1 MTLRAKPSIVAI
13 VIAASVVLSA
23 WTSLS
28 SIAETAQTPSPS
40 ETLAIAAEKG
50 KQLLAALRGYTYY
63 AELTIETV
71 SQADIITG
79 KYYRF
84 SQISFDRDGNRQE
97 KIFDNTSTLP
107 EAVYIGTNA
116 ANNLTRVYQFIISPE
131 TLSQYEFNYVGREK
145 IDELN
150 TYVFDVKPKV
160 KMPDPDKS
168 NERFLKGR
176 VWIDDQDLCVV
187 KVAGEALPEQSAHR
201 TPRFETYFQNYDKYW
216 FPAYASADDTVRMGR
231 YSTRV
236 IVKVRFTNYKKV
248 NTNG

>member
-1 MTLRAKPSIVAI
+1 MRLRTKPGIVAI
-13 VIAASVVLSA
+13 VMAAGMVLSA
-23 WTSLS
+23 GISR
-28 SIAETAQTPSPS
+28 IAVAQTAQTPSPS
-40 ETLAIAAEKG
+40 ERLAAAAEKG
-50 KQLLAALRGYTYY
+50 RQLLEALRGYTYY

-71 SQADIITG
+71 SQADTITG

-84 SQISFDRDGNRQE
+84 SQISFDREGKRQE

-107 EAVYIGTNA
+107 ESVYIGTNA
-116 ANNLTRVYQFIISPE
+116 AHNLTRVYQFIISPE

-150 TYVFDVKPKV
+150 TYVFDVKPKI

-168 NERFLKGR
+168 KERYLKGR

-187 KVAGEALPEQSAHR
+187 KVSGEALPEQSAHR
-201 TPRFETYFQNYDKYW
+201 TPKFETYFQNYDNYW

-231 YSTRV
+231 QSTRV
-236 IVKVRFTNYKKV
+236 IVKVRFTSYKKV